1 LINRY
6 GLLGPS
12 GCGKTSLLRC
22 IVGTLKPNEGSIKIF
37 GKTPGEP
44 ESKVPGSLIGYMPQE
59 LALFPDFTIEETLN
73 YFGRLYHLKDSV
85 ILERTVFLLKFLDLP
100 DKRRLV
106 GNLSGGQKRR
116 VSLAAALVHNPPL
129 LILDEPTVGVDPLL
143 RQSIWDYLVTLSK
156 TERLTVIITTHYIE
170 EARAANIV
178 GLMRFGRILI
188 EESPDY
194 LLQQFNYPTLE
205 EVFLKL
211 CELDSNGVVISDYN
225 REHNLKECKAI
236 SLTNSKP
243 DICYEANT
251 VKSIEPDTTSNTSS
265 SSSGVGDSDD
275 NIEAHTESIDSS
287 LNKAETTFCDIPKNS
302 TEKFEHHR
310 NSFFDSAART
320 SALFWKN
327 ITRLRR
333 NMAVLLFQFLLP
345 SIEVILFCTC
355 IGQHPFDITIAVY
368 NQESSGQFSEWFL
381 NTIDNKT
388 IIQKPYHSFDS
399 AIAAVKDGNAWAA
412 LVIGKNFSSAM
423 QLR

>member
-1 LINRY
+1 MINRY

-37 GKTPGEP
+37 GKTPGETG
-44 ESKVPGSLIGYMPQE
+44 SKVPGSLIGYMPQE

-73 YFGRLYHLKDSV
+73 YFGRLYHLKDSL
-85 ILERTVFLLKFLDLP
+85 IRERTLFLLKFLDLP
-100 DKRRLV
+100 DKGRLV

-156 TERLTVIITTHYIE
+156 TEKLTVIITTHYIE

-194 LLQQFNYPTLE
+194 LLQRYNYPTLE

-211 CELDSNGVVISDYN
+211 CELDSNGVVISDYH
-225 REHNLKECKAI
+225 REHNPKECKAI
-236 SLTNSKP
+236 SLTNNKP
-243 DICYEANT
+243 DICYEANKN
-251 VKSIEPDTTSNTSS
+251 KSIESDTASNASS

-275 NIEAHTESIDSS
+275 NIKAHTESIDSS
-287 LNKAETTFCDIPKNS
+287 LNKVETTLCDIPQNS
-302 TEKFEHHR
+302 TKKFEHR
-310 NSFFDSAART
+310 NSYFDSAART

-355 IGQHPFDITIAVY
+355 IGQHPFDITVAVY
-368 NQESSGQFSEWFL
+368 NQESSGHLSEWFL

-388 IIQKPYHSFDS
+388 IIQEPYHSFDS
-399 AIAAVKDGNAWAA
+399 AITAVKDGKAWAA

>member
-1 LINRY
+1 
-6 GLLGPS
+6 
-12 GCGKTSLLRC
+12 
-22 IVGTLKPNEGSIKIF
+22 
-37 GKTPGEP
+37 
-44 ESKVPGSLIGYMPQE
+44 MPQE
-59 LALFPDFTIEETLN
+59 LALFPDFTIEETLK
-73 YFGRLYHLKDSV
+73 YFGRLYHLNDSV
-85 ILERTVFLLKFLDLP
+85 IRERTLFLLKFLDLP
-100 DKRRLV
+100 DKNRLL

-116 VSLAAALVHNPPL
+116 VSLAASLVHNPPL

-194 LLQQFNYPTLE
+194 LLQRFKYPTLE

-211 CELDSNGVVISDYN
+211 CELDSKGVDISDYH
-225 REHNLKECKAI
+225 REHNPKECKAI
-236 SLTNSKP
+236 SLTNNKP

-251 VKSIEPDTTSNTSS
+251 VKSIESDTASNTSS

-275 NIEAHTESIDSS
+275 NIKAHIESIDSS
-287 LNKAETTFCDIPKNS
+287 LNKVEPTICDIPQNATK
-302 TEKFEHHR
+302 KFER
-310 NSFFDSAART
+310 RSNSCFDSAART

-327 ITRLRR
+327 IIRLRR

-355 IGQHPFDITIAVY
+355 IGQHPFDITVAVY
-368 NQESSGQFSEWFL
+368 NQESSGQLSQWFL
-381 NTIDNKT
+381 NTIDNRT
-388 IIQKPYHSFDS
+388 IIQEPYNSSDS
-399 AIAAVKDGNAWAA
+399 AIAAVMDGKAWAA